1 VARHRPGH
9 VVPRRRRRRRI
20 RVLQVQAQ
28 GMNSAISFRQPKQA
42 ETICSFCLRCIIQ

>member
-28 GMNSAISFRQPKQA
+28 GMNSAISF
-42 ETICSFCLRCIIQ
+42 SL